1 MHGPDPMNPHP
12 MAGFPRVCFLKP
24 VITRPNIEVGEYT
37 YYDDPDA
44 PEAFEDRNILYHY
57 EFTGDRLV
65 IGRFCAIATGVTFI
79 MNGANHAL
87 GGISTYPF
95 QIFGGGW
102 EDGFEEASLDN
113 GYKGDTIVGNDVWI
127 GRNAVIMPGVRIG
140 HGAIIAA
147 HSVVTRDVPDYG
159 IVAGN
164 PAEMKK
170 KRFDGTTIAALLRV
184 SWWDWPVEKISR
196 HINALRAGD
205 VRALQEGN

>member
-1 MHGPDPMNPHP
+1 
-12 MAGFPRVCFLKP
+12 MAGFDRVCFLKP
-24 VITRPNIEVGEYT
+24 VISRPNIEVGEYT

-44 PEAFEDRNILYHY
+44 PEEFENRNVLYHY
-57 EFTGDRLV
+57 DFTGDRLV

-87 GGISTYPF
+87 DGISTYPF

-102 EDGFEEASLDN
+102 EKGFEESSLDS
-113 GYKGDTIVGNDVWI
+113 GYRGDTIVGHDVWI
-127 GRNAVIMPGVRIG
+127 GRQAVIMPGVRIG
-140 HGAIIAA
+140 HGAIVAA
-147 HSVVTRDVPDYG
+147 HSVVTRDVPDYA

-164 PAEMKK
+164 PAELRK
-170 KRFDGTTIAALLRV
+170 KRFDGATIAALLRI

-205 VRALQEGN
+205 VSALQDGD

>member
-1 MHGPDPMNPHP
+1 
-12 MAGFPRVCFLKP
+12 MAGFDRVCFLKP
-24 VITRPNIEVGEYT
+24 VISRPNIEVGEYT

-44 PEAFEDRNILYHY
+44 PEEFENRNVLYHY
-57 EFTGDRLV
+57 DFTGDRLV

-87 GGISTYPF
+87 DGISTYPF

-102 EDGFEEASLDN
+102 EKGFEESSLN
-113 GYKGDTIVGNDVWI
+113 SGYRGDTIVGHDVWI
-127 GRNAVIMPGVRIG
+127 GRQAVIMPGVRIG
-140 HGAIIAA
+140 HGAIVAA
-147 HSVVTRDVPDYG
+147 HSVVTRDVPDYA

-164 PAEMKK
+164 PAELRK
-170 KRFDGTTIAALLRV
+170 KRFDGATIAALLRI

-205 VRALQEGN
+205 VSALQDGD